1 MKVKED
7 SDKTGLH
14 FHLMTRKEI
23 LNCDIDNKDID
34 IVTDCFL
41 LQFSHQFKCRLQQR
55 HQEKAEAPKGRSGRI
70 SNDHQ
75 GQKHVIRDQSYTLIV
90 PLTMN
95 RCKSWKMKKV
105 IKKEKWFIW
114 NTVLEGSSIDT
125 LDLQKDE
132 QMVPEQIKPDTSLR
146 QKWWNGSCPRWG
158 TSWVGR
164 VLWKKQYA
172 EEKKKEGGKKR
183 GTKCVTGWLHKR
195 SHRLSLQ
202 VLSRAAEHRTC
213 RHHSSMGSSGV
224 RAAQWYVVT
233 HTGDIL
239 PGSPYLCFS
248 SNLMHDLMSFHV
260 PAFSYDWVD
269 IKVLVLKKI

>member
-1 MKVKED
+1 MCLAFNSEYITDNYFIVLTPINRSYFIFKLNGMREHMKNWDRLRGRRAWNFGGRNLSNLRYVDDTILLAESSNDLKELLMKVKED

-55 HQEKAEAPKGRSGRI
+55 HQEKGEAPKGRSGRI

-164 VLWKKQYA
+164 VLWKKQ
-172 EEKKKEGGKKR
+172 
-183 GTKCVTGWLHKR
+183 
-195 SHRLSLQ
+195 
-202 VLSRAAEHRTC
+202 
-213 RHHSSMGSSGV
+213 
-224 RAAQWYVVT
+224 
-233 HTGDIL
+233 
-239 PGSPYLCFS
+239 
-248 SNLMHDLMSFHV
+248 
-260 PAFSYDWVD
+260 
-269 IKVLVLKKI
+269 